1 MNIFFDLDGTI
12 IDSRNRLFSLFC
24 DLTKQN
30 ILDIDDYWELKRSM
44 YDHEFIL
51 KTYCNYSDEQ
61 VTSFNISW
69 INKIE
74 TRKYL
79 SKDILFP
86 FTIEVLQELTSNKT
100 KIYLV
105 TARQSTENTRSE
117 LSELGIDQFF
127 SNIFITNAQMNKSII
142 IRNFNIPIT
151 RKDLF
156 VGDTGID
163 MQAGKELGITTV
175 AVLSGFR
182 NRSMLKKYNPE
193 FIIDDIRS
201 LLNFTK
207 E

>member
-1 MNIFFDLDGTI
+1 MNIFFDLDGTL

-24 DLTKQN
+24 DLTKQKV
-30 ILDIDDYWELKRSM
+30 LEFEDYWELKRSM

-61 VTSFNISW
+61 VASFNKSW
-69 INKIE
+69 LNKIE
-74 TRKYL
+74 SKKYL
-79 SKDILFP
+79 SMDVLFS
-86 FTIEVLQELTSNKT
+86 FTIEVLQELTSNKI
-100 KIYLV
+100 KLHLV

-117 LSELGIDQFF
+117 LSELGINQYF
-127 SNIFITNAQMNKSII
+127 SNIFITNAQMTKSKI
-142 IRNFNIPIT
+142 IRNFDIPIT
-151 RKDLF
+151 RNDLF

-163 MQAGKELGITTV
+163 MQAGKELGLKTV

-182 NRSMLKKYNPE
+182 NRSILQKYNPE
-193 FIIDDIRS
+193 FIFDDIRS

>member
-1 MNIFFDLDGTI
+1 MNIFFDLDGTL

-24 DLTKQN
+24 DLTKQK
-30 ILDIDDYWELKRSM
+30 ILEFEDYWELKRSM

-61 VTSFNISW
+61 VALFNKSW
-69 INKIE
+69 LNKIE
-74 TRKYL
+74 SKKYL
-79 SKDILFP
+79 SMDVLFP
-86 FTIEVLQELTSNKT
+86 FTIEVLQELTSHNIKL
-100 KIYLV
+100 YLV

-117 LSELGIDQFF
+117 LSELGINHYF
-127 SNIFITNAQMNKSII
+127 SNIFITNAQMTKSKI
-142 IRNFNIPIT
+142 IRNFDIPIT
-151 RKDLF
+151 GNDLF

-163 MQAGKELGITTV
+163 MQAGKELGLKTV

-182 NRSMLKKYNPE
+182 NRSILKKYNPE
-193 FIIDDIRS
+193 YIFDDIRS